1 MPATAAAAAAG
12 ARAAAAREAER
23 AVGGAAK
30 MSNMDRFTIHSQLQ
44 HLQSKYP
51 GTGNAD
57 TSRVDWGLNI
67 QRDTLASHVGHYS
80 RLAYFAVAENESIRR
95 IRYRCLSDMVKPASA
110 EADNEAAAADGVSAS
125 ADNLTGKSTAGKETA
140 GKETAKTEQETT
152 EKSMPENDEDMA
164 MEEGDDL

>member
-1 MPATAAAAAAG
+1 
-12 ARAAAAREAER
+12 
-23 AVGGAAK
+23 

-57 TSRVDWGLNI
+57 TTRLDWGINI

-95 IRYRCLSDMVKPASA
+95 IRYRCLNQMVCPTLRADNAEESAAPSGEAAKDVAA
-110 EADNEAAAADGVSAS
+110 EAEATKEAAAAA
-125 ADNLTGKSTAGKETA
+125 AAAAAKETEEEEKA
-140 GKETAKTEQETT
+140 EVKE
-152 EKSMPENDEDMA
+152 EKDQDADMA

>member
-1 MPATAAAAAAG
+1 
-12 ARAAAAREAER
+12 
-23 AVGGAAK
+23 

-57 TSRVDWGLNI
+57 TTRLEWGLNI

-95 IRYRCLSDMVKPASA
+95 IRYRCLSQMVNPTGVTETPSGAATVGAEGASK
-110 EADNEAAAADGVSAS
+110 ESEIEQDADAAKDIDG
-125 ADNLTGKSTAGKETA
+125 GKDEVTKTKEE
-140 GKETAKTEQETT
+140 KEE
-152 EKSMPENDEDMA
+152 DEDVA
-164 MEEGDDL
+164 MDEGDDI

>member
-1 MPATAAAAAAG
+1 
-12 ARAAAAREAER
+12 
-23 AVGGAAK
+23 

-57 TSRVDWGLNI
+57 TTRLDWGINI

-95 IRYRCLSDMVKPASA
+95 IRYRCLNQMVCPTLRADSTEEEKAAPSGEAAKDAAA
-110 EADNEAAAADGVSAS
+110 EAEATKEAAAA
-125 ADNLTGKSTAGKETA
+125 TAAAKETEEEEKA
-140 GKETAKTEQETT
+140 EVKE
-152 EKSMPENDEDMA
+152 EKDQDADMA